1 MENVN
6 NFEPKNITGPNEEVD
21 LRHDDGR
28 PEQKEADHTMFSIA
42 EMLFEPHKVEKRLI
56 DRGEVLHP
64 STR

>member
-6 NFEPKNITGPNEEVD
+6 NFEVQNVTSPQEEIYSN
-21 LRHDDGR
+21 DGR
-28 PEQKEADHTMFSIA
+28 AEQIEADQAIFSIA
-42 EMLFEPHKVEKRLI
+42 EMLYEPHKVEQQLI